1 MEGCKVEE
9 TWKNFWQSGKVTDYL
24 SYKDSYKEQKKD
36 TKERL
41 TDVADSRVDR
51 NGFKCHANWR
61 L

>member
-1 MEGCKVEE
+1 MEE

-36 TKERL
+36 TKERV

-51 NGFKCHANWR
+51 NGFKCHADWR